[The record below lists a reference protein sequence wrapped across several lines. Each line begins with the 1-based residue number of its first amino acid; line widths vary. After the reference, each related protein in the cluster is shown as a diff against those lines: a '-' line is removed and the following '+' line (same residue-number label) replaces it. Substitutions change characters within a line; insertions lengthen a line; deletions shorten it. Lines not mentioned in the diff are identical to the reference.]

1 MKLVW
6 DKQKRQANLFK
17 HGLDFADA
25 LLVLESHYRL
35 DIEIVRNGEQ
45 RVQSLSYV
53 MDRLAVLSVVHTARR
68 DAVRVISL
76 RPASQTETEKYH
88 EWLSQDFN

>member
-35 DIEIVRNGEQ
+35 DIEIIRNGEQ

-53 MDRLAVLSVVHTARR
+53 IDRLAVLSVVHTARR

-88 EWLSQDFN
+88 EWLSQDID

>member
-6 DKQKRQANLFK
+6 DEQKRQTNLFK

-25 LLVLESHYRL
+25 VLVLESHYRL
-35 DIEIVRNGEQ
+35 DIEIIRNGEQ

-88 EWLSQDFN
+88 EWLSQDID

>member
-53 MDRLAVLSVVHTARR
+53 IDRLAVLSVVHTARR

-88 EWLSQDFN
+88 EWLSQDID